1 MITIDGSLYSGSGS
15 IIRQTLAFAAL
26 TGESIRLENAR
37 AKRDKPGLRRQHV
50 RVVEAICEL
59 VDGKAEGAFEGSRE
73 VYFHPGANREE
84 RRHYCW
90 DIGSAGSATMLAL
103 AILPVLAFR
112 RRTTLVEIRGGLFQD
127 FAPSVFHMQHVLLPL
142 VRKMGLD
149 ATLQL
154 KRPGYVPRGKGE
166 IVLEVKPL
174 SRVLQPLIMKQAG
187 TIKRIWGVALAS
199 HLAERRVA
207 QRMAQSA
214 VRQLAGVGY
223 DAEISIME
231 DASAEQP
238 GAALALLAECGE
250 GVRFGADCAG
260 ALGRRSED
268 IGRFVARQLLADY
281 QTGASLDR
289 FAADQI
295 IPFAA
300 LAEGTST
307 FWMPAVTDHVQTAA
321 WLARLFFG
329 AKTQMNDQ
337 HVEIQGSGW
346 QSKKGS
352 GVNYEGEC

>member
-15 IIRQTLAFAAL
+15 IVRQSLAFGAL
-26 TGESIRLENAR
+26 TGESIHLVNAR

-73 VYFHPGANREE
+73 VHFHPGAHHREE
-84 RRHYCW
+84 RGHFCW
-90 DIGSAGSATMLAL
+90 DIGSAGSTTMLAL

-112 RRTTLVEIRGGLFQD
+112 RRPTLVEIRGGLFQD
-127 FAPSVFHMQHVLLPL
+127 FAPSLFHMQHVLLPL
-142 VRKMGLD
+142 LRKMGLE
-149 ATLQL
+149 ATIQL

-166 IVLEVKPL
+166 MVLEVKPL
-174 SRVLQPLIMKQAG
+174 PCVLHPLTMKQAG
-187 TIKRIWGVALAS
+187 SIKRIWGVALAS

-214 VRQLAGVGY
+214 VQQLAGVGY
-223 DAEISIME
+223 DAEIAVME

-238 GAALALLAECGE
+238 GAALALFAECGE

-268 IGRFVARQLLADY
+268 IGRFVATQLLADW

-307 FWMPAVTDHVQTAA
+307 FWVPAVTGHVQTAV
-321 WLARLFFG
+321 WLAGLFFG
-329 AKTQMNDQ
+329 AEAHMDNQ
-337 HVEIQGSGW
+337 HFEIQGVGR
-346 QSKKGS
+346 QSTKWTKGVGS
-352 GVNYEGEC
+352 QL